1 MSLFRDY
8 HLYVESKKHKF
19 LKTGSKMWVTRGQD
33 VEKIVQM
40 LFKAIN
46 FKQVIKKSQR
56 SDGQYAVNIGN
67 IIF

>member
-8 HLYVESKKHKF
+8 HLYVESKKHKL
-19 LKTGSKMWVTRGQD
+19 LKTGSKMWDTREQD

-46 FKQVIKKSQR
+46 F
-56 SDGQYAVNIGN
+56 
-67 IIF
+67 